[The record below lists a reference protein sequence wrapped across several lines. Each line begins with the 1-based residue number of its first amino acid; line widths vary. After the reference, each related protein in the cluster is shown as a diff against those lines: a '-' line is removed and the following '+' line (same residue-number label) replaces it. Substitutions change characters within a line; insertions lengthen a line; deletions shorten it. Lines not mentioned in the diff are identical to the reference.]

1 MVIQSKY
8 IKKGNDFMKDKP
20 ITKIS
25 MNIPTDLY
33 IELKQESDKLGVPF
47 SALILFKLKER
58 QEQINLTK
66 QLATALAFLSNEEQ
80 KK

>member
-1 MVIQSKY
+1 
-8 IKKGNDFMKDKP
+8 MKEKS

-33 IELKQESDKLGVPF
+33 NELKQESEKLGVPF

-58 QEQINLTK
+58 QEQINITN
-66 QLATALAFLSNEEQ
+66 QLASILATIKEEQ
-80 KK
+80 ESK